1 MVIRTIVAALAGGY
15 LMDRLQIP
23 AGALI
28 GAMAAVAAL
37 NLGGLDTAEI
47 PGWTRFLA
55 FASIG
60 WALGQQFNRDSLE
73 VFRASLVPIMI
84 VVVGLLLAG
93 GVIMVV
99 LRASGL
105 DPATALLAASPGGI
119 SQMGAISAAVG
130 ANSAVVITAHL
141 VRIIAVVVTAPLMVR
156 FLIGD

>member
-1 MVIRTIVAALAGGY
+1 
-15 LMDRLQIP
+15 
-23 AGALI
+23 
-28 GAMAAVAAL
+28 
-37 NLGGLDTAEI
+37 
-47 PGWTRFLA
+47 
-55 FASIG
+55 
-60 WALGQQFNRDSLE
+60 
-73 VFRASLVPIMI
+73 MI